1 MFLQAEKAELPRI
14 LDYYKKDLRNCLY
27 GYIDIKKY
35 GIEDP
40 NLNLYYSEKDGALNA
55 VATEYYG
62 GIQLY
67 SFENRGDLES
77 ILSFLREKESPSI
90 NGSRE
95 LLEQIYPC
103 LKAEYELAVG
113 FVSRMGNGC
122 LETEEP
128 EEVEEAGEE
137 DYLEIARLICSDR
150 ELGGLSDPG
159 KLSRQFL
166 KRSRER
172 FGRHFII
179 RQDGE
184 IVCHA
189 ATYAE
194 ADNLALTP
202 VRAGEGSC
210 AEKGRREHEEICAC
224 GLSVLST
231 SDDSVLLAYLFCSS
245 H

>member
-1 MFLQAEKAELPRI
+1 M
-14 LDYYKKDLRNCLY
+14 
-27 GYIDIKKY
+27 
-35 GIEDP
+35 
-40 NLNLYYSEKDGALNA
+40 
-55 VATEYYG
+55 
-62 GIQLY
+62 
-67 SFENRGDLES
+67 ES

-137 DYLEIARLICSDR
+137 DYLEIARLIYSDR

-224 GLSVLST
+224 GLSVLSS
-231 SDDSVLLAYLFCSS
+231 SDDSVLLAYLFCFS